1 MWLIHFVLTACVYI
15 LRIYLVVIHLACLSF
30 AVCLCYTRRALIG
43 SGTYSCPDCLLILQW
58 FIPISMSVLVYMLFL
73 VFVRL
78 ITLRFDMIHLLPK
91 RARSFSPPPVCRDSS
106 RSFSLCLLSPELP
119 GDRRWRQR
127 VETTGSVWRMLFIV
141 CVSVSPDCV
150 MLQVE
155 VLQSVC
161 LGYLLIFAGSECA
174 CIFCQ
179 ASTPECARGAGS
191 TEDCVVA
198 SVAGVSPD
206 RLSNGVNCFQPDLSR
221 CAVRVPCL

>member
-30 AVCLCYTRRALIG
+30 TVCLCDTRRALIG

-58 FIPISMSVLVYMLFL
+58 LIPIRISVLVYMLFL